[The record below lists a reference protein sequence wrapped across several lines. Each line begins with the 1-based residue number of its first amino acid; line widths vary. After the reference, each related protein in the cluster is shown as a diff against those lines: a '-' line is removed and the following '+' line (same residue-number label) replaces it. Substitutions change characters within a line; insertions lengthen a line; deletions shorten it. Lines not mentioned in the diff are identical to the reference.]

1 MEKNPFSIYD
11 FFGYLFPGMLTLLI
25 IIHITF
31 LKEGASIS
39 DYFSIV
45 SFMHNLQLNG
55 GNQH

>member
-45 SFMHNLQLNG
+45 SFMHKLNG